1 VERDK
6 DMEREKERDRDKER
20 DRERDRDREL
30 SHPPNPPEILQSAS
44 IHTEK
49 N

>member
-6 DMEREKERDRDKER
+6 DMEREKER